1 MAHFLNKQKKWN
13 HSLCRI
19 YNMCDDEIDASRT
32 ECKLQNILKNILGF
46 NVNNLTYG
54 LDIVN
59 IFFGRV

>member
-1 MAHFLNKQKKWN
+1 
-13 HSLCRI
+13 
-19 YNMCDDEIDASRT
+19 MCDDEIDASRT

-59 IFFGRV
+59 IFFGHLCDTTIVK